1 MSYGSS
7 LYMVSSEFLYFSLL
21 CTGLFLS
28 QWTGMRGSVLK
39 DNRSVV
45 FSSISDLR
53 WFTRSNVSGVDS
65 IAEEIWLCSG

>member
-1 MSYGSS
+1 MNYGSS
-7 LYMVSSEFLYFSLL
+7 LYMVSSEFLYFSLQ

-65 IAEEIWLCSG
+65 IAEEICLCSG

>member
-1 MSYGSS
+1 
-7 LYMVSSEFLYFSLL
+7 
-21 CTGLFLS
+21 
-28 QWTGMRGSVLK
+28 MRFFAMHWVIGESRAGHAGAISK
-39 DNRSVV
+39 DNCSVV